1 MKNKTY
7 SGLSG
12 MRVIEGVPAMA
23 DAARYS
29 VIESLRDGRR
39 VEIRAVRSGDW
50 DGLAEAVDRASADTL
65 RRRFF
70 AVRRHFSEREIAFF
84 SDVDFVSHVALVAVV
99 EESGRP
105 VIAGGG
111 RYIVVQPGL
120 AEIAFA
126 LLDEYQGQG
135 LGTVLMRH
143 LTAIAREAGLHE
155 LIAEV
160 LAENTPMLKVFEKS
174 GLRLTR
180 KRERDVVHI
189 RLQLS

>member
-1 MKNKTY
+1 MY
-7 SGLSG
+7 SGLG
-12 MRVIEGVPAMA
+12 GCVIEGVPAMA
-23 DAARYS
+23 DKARYS
-29 VIESLRDGRR
+29 AIEALRDGRR
-39 VEIRAVRSGDW
+39 VEIRAVRPGDW
-50 DGLAEAVDRASADTL
+50 DGLAEAIGRASADTL

-70 AVRRHFSEREIAFF
+70 AVRRNFSEREMAFF
-84 SDVDFVSHVALVAVV
+84 SNVDFVSHVALVAVV

-105 VIAGGG
+105 AIAGGG
-111 RYIVVQPGL
+111 RYIVVQPGR

-126 LLDEYQGQG
+126 LLDQYQGQS

-143 LTAIAREAGLHE
+143 LTAIAHEAGLHE

-174 GLRLTR
+174 GLHLTR

>member
-29 VIESLRDGRR
+29 VIELFRDGRR

-50 DGLAEAVDRASADTL
+50 DGLAKAVDRASADTL

-99 EESGRP
+99 EEGGRP

>member
-1 MKNKTY
+1 
-7 SGLSG
+7 
-12 MRVIEGVPAMA
+12 MA

-29 VIESLRDGRR
+29 AIEALRDGRG

-50 DGLAEAVDRASADTL
+50 AGLAEAVGRASADTL

-70 AVRRHFSEREIAFF
+70 AVRRHFSDQEIAFF
-84 SDVDFVSHVALVAVV
+84 SNVDFVSHVALVAVV
-99 EESGRP
+99 EESGGP
-105 VIAGGG
+105 AIAGGG
-111 RYIVVQPGL
+111 RYVVVQPGR

-126 LLDEYQGQG
+126 VLDQYQGQG

-143 LTAIAREAGLHE
+143 LTAIANESGIHE

-160 LAENTPMLKVFEKS
+160 LGENTPMLKVLEKS

-180 KRERDVVHI
+180 KRERDVVRI
-189 RLQLS
+189 KLQLS

>member
-1 MKNKTY
+1 
-7 SGLSG
+7 
-12 MRVIEGVPAMA
+12 MA

-29 VIESLRDGRR
+29 VIELFRDGRR

-50 DGLAEAVDRASADTL
+50 DGLAKAVDRASADTL

-99 EESGRP
+99 EEGGRP

>member
-1 MKNKTY
+1 
-7 SGLSG
+7 
-12 MRVIEGVPAMA
+12 MA
-23 DAARYS
+23 DVARYS
-29 VIESLRDGRR
+29 AIEALRDGRR
-39 VEIRAVRSGDW
+39 VEIRAVRSDDW
-50 DGLAEAVDRASADTL
+50 DGLAEAIGRASADTL

-70 AVRRHFSEREIAFF
+70 AVRRNFSEREIAFF
-84 SDVDFVSHVALVAVV
+84 SNVDFVSHVALVAVV

-105 VIAGGG
+105 AIAGGG
-111 RYIVVQPGL
+111 RYIVVQPGR

-126 LLDEYQGQG
+126 LLDQYQRQG
-135 LGTVLMRH
+135 LGTSLMRH
-143 LTAIAREAGLHE
+143 LTAIAHEAGLHE